1 LAFFKKISFLF
12 FATSNGIYF
21 FDTNVLSRFLLRFTT
36 PESCT
41 TRAYN
46 ADLRRWLLTEL
57 VSRKRYSSGF
67 FFGIISQSLERE
79 ALESF
84 FLYKTE

>member
-1 LAFFKKISFLF
+1 LPIWHFQKNVHFLF
-12 FATSNGIYF
+12 FATSNGIRF

-46 ADLRRWLLTEL
+46 ADFRRWLLTEL
-57 VSRKRYSSGF
+57 VSRTRYSSGF
-67 FFGIISQSLERE
+67 IFSE
-79 ALESF
+79 
-84 FLYKTE
+84 